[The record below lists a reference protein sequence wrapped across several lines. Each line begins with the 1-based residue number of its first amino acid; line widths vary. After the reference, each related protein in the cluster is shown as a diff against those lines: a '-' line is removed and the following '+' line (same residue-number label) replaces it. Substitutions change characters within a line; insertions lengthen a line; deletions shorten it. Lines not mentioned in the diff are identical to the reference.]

1 MRSWWRGPTGLL
13 LLPCGV
19 MVVACGWWLMA
30 PSGEGV
36 APSADP
42 SRDRPLLP
50 RPASASPA
58 ESPAESPEPPEP
70 DASALQAASAL
81 HGETRADSQPQI
93 PDRFLHVLAAFLSH
107 ELSVD
112 EIASRVR
119 FADGEARLRRL
130 WDDLDRRL
138 RALRLRRLEV
148 AEPILDDLIHRG
160 LALPYRREDE
170 FLELPGVMT
179 FRRGRVAGSH
189 REEYL
194 VRIQDGSYPAL
205 DRASHAL
212 EEARRDATDRIL
224 RFLRSCNHG
233 R

>member
-1 MRSWWRGPTGLL
+1 
-13 LLPCGV
+13 

-58 ESPAESPEPPEP
+58 ECPEDPEP
-70 DASALQAASAL
+70 DASKLQAASVL
-81 HGETRADSQPQI
+81 HRESRADSQPEI

-224 RFLRSCNHG
+224 RFLRSCNQG